1 MLRTDIQDF
10 FGHVNIDDALAQL
23 PAALNEPAF
32 LELLHL
38 IGRPRRSTG
47 NRRVRTRG
55 IPQGSSLSPLIANL
69 ALTDVD
75 NAMCDAGYGYVRF
88 ADDIVVCGESP
99 ARVAEARAR
108 LSAILNQ
115 RGFTLSEEKTAVTT
129 FDDGF
134 CYLGANFNGRSP
146 RTDPHHGIKGSPDPD
161 SVVYVGRD
169 GTRVHLS
176 KGRLVVDSESG
187 IPQMSIPQR
196 AITRIVLT
204 GNVGLSAGARSWA
217 LYNDIDVV
225 CLSRHGHCLGQL
237 AGPKTAANAAR
248 LLAQA
253 SFSSDREKRLPLAK
267 AIITAK
273 VRNQVH
279 VLNRIAR
286 RAPSLALQ
294 DITARMRSWKGD
306 VAHAGTVDEVMGL
319 EGAASSAYFDALALC
334 VPEDIEFNGRSRR
347 PPSRPAQCRI
357 VLPLR
362 GPAQRMRGGALLR
375 GTGTLAG
382 RSPRLDRQAA
392 EPGTGSHGG
401 VPAPAGRSDGYGA
414 ATNASPAR
422 RARDLGARGERGL
435 VEQGREEDR
444 RRRLRGDRATEC
456 QGGAARIRGHMAAPH
471 PSRGPVAG
479 PRDPGG
485 RLPVDGSRMAVNHDL
500 RRRL

>member
-1 MLRTDIQDF
+1 M
-10 FGHVNIDDALAQL
+10 
-23 PAALNEPAF
+23 
-32 LELLHL
+32 
-38 IGRPRRSTG
+38 
-47 NRRVRTRG
+47 
-55 IPQGSSLSPLIANL
+55 
-69 ALTDVD
+69 
-75 NAMCDAGYGYVRF
+75 
-88 ADDIVVCGESP
+88 
-99 ARVAEARAR
+99 
-108 LSAILNQ
+108 
-115 RGFTLSEEKTAVTT
+115 TT

-134 CYLGANFNGRSP
+134 CYLGASFNGRSP
-146 RTDPHHGIKGSPDPD
+146 RTDPHHDIKGSPDPD

-204 GNVGLSAGARSWA
+204 GNIGLSAGARSWA

-225 CLSRHGHCLGQL
+225 CLSRHGHYLGQL

-286 RAPSLALQ
+286 RTPSLALQ

-334 VPEDIEFNGRSRR
+334 VPEEIEFNGRSRR
-347 PPSRPAQCRI
+347 PPLDLPNAALSYLYA
-357 VLPLR
+357 VLLSEC
-362 GPAQRMRGGALLR
+362 AGALFC
-375 GTGTLAG
+375 AG
-382 RSPRLDRQAA
+382 LEPSLGVLHASTDKRPSPRWTSWRSSGPCWSIRRSWRCCGRAA
-392 EPGTGSHGG
+392 C
-401 VPAPAGRSDGYGA
+401 APSTR
-414 ATNASPAR
+414 PW
-422 RARDLGARGERGL
+422 
-435 VEQGREEDR
+435 
-444 RRRLRGDRATEC
+444 
-456 QGGAARIRGHMAAPH
+456 
-471 PSRGPVAG
+471 G
-479 PRDPGG
+479 PRGKG
-485 RLPVDGSRMAVNHDL
+485 FG
-500 RRRL
+500 